1 MKQENLVRKL
11 NLVLPSFILNIIF
24 VNHYYVKKF
33 TKFVVSQLNKGDKI
47 LDAGAGDSP
56 YKKYFSDFRYHACD
70 LKVGDDSCNYSGLD
84 FECNLERIPVQ
95 SNSYDA
101 IICYNVLEH
110 VPYPNK
116 VIAEFNRILKN
127 NGKLFM
133 VVAQEWKVHQAPH
146 NYFNFT
152 KYGLNLLL
160 NDGGFKV
167 NYIKEGGGY
176 FHYMST
182 RISESTSIY
191 FHYMKGIF
199 SSMLLFPFLILHGLI
214 FSIIFPVLL
223 FPLDFL
229 DRERTHTSNIFAY
242 ASKI

>member
-1 MKQENLVRKL
+1 
-11 NLVLPSFILNIIF
+11 
-24 VNHYYVKKF
+24 
-33 TKFVVSQLNKGDKI
+33 
-47 LDAGAGDSP
+47 
-56 YKKYFSDFRYHACD
+56 
-70 LKVGDDSCNYSGLD
+70 
-84 FECNLERIPVQ
+84 
-95 SNSYDA
+95 
-101 IICYNVLEH
+101 
-110 VPYPNK
+110 
-116 VIAEFNRILKN
+116 
-127 NGKLFM
+127 M